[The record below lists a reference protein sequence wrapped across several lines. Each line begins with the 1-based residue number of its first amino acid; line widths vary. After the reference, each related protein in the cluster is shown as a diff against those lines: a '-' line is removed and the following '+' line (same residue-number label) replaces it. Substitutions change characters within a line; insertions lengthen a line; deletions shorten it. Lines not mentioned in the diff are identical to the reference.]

1 MEFDDLQRAWQAQN
15 PAAHIT
21 IKADLLLKEVRRNQ
35 RQFWATIFWRDV
47 REVGAAVLLTVW
59 FLYEAVRDHAWSY
72 GLCAL
77 LCAGVGV
84 YIIVD
89 RLAQKKTQ
97 PSFNGT
103 LKGCIEASL
112 AQVNHQIWLLK
123 NVFWWYLLPLLV
135 ASAISMWTKESHR
148 AHFDHAAAVG
158 VLITVVLIAWFFRWV
173 YRLNQSAVTKTLQPR
188 QEELKALLAS
198 LS

>member
-1 MEFDDLQRAWQAQN
+1 
-15 PAAHIT
+15 
-21 IKADLLLKEVRRNQ
+21 
-35 RQFWATIFWRDV
+35 
-47 REVGAAVLLTVW
+47 
-59 FLYEAVRDHAWSY
+59 
-72 GLCAL
+72 
-77 LCAGVGV
+77 VGV

-97 PSFNGT
+97 PAFNGT

-123 NVFWWYLLPLLV
+123 NIFWWYLLPLLV

-148 AHFDHAAAVG
+148 PHFDHAAAVG
-158 VLITVVLIAWFFRWV
+158 VLMSVVLIAWFFRWV

-188 QEELKALLAS
+188 REELEALLAS
-198 LS
+198 LG